1 MFSFLMFI
9 LALIPVAKL
18 VQAENTM
25 YTAQINYNPE
35 NPSTL
40 DFAQKVLE
48 AQFVD
53 NDYKYSA
60 ANMMLR
66 ANAVEQGIAAL
77 ESLIQNDPRNNNY
90 LLALAQALE
99 YKVRNFD
106 AIKVREQ
113 ITVFDPNN
121 VKNYL
126 QLGRL
131 YKLSG
136 DTAKANQMRLKIL
149 SFAPNTPQAQAAI
162 AELSF

>member
-1 MFSFLMFI
+1 
-9 LALIPVAKL
+9 
-18 VQAENTM
+18 
-25 YTAQINYNPE
+25 
-35 NPSTL
+35 
-40 DFAQKVLE
+40 
-48 AQFVD
+48 
-53 NDYKYSA
+53 
-60 ANMMLR
+60 MMLR
-66 ANAVEQGIAAL
+66 ANEVEQGITAL
-77 ESLIQNDPRNNNY
+77 ENLIKNDPRNNYY

-149 SFAPNTPQAQAAI
+149 SFAPNTAQAQAAI